1 MVTLGRFMK
10 RISSPIKDFF
20 GNIDDMTIAKKTS
33 LLFLIMVVGM
43 LFIGSFAHLSLN
55 RIKNNFDIL
64 YTKRMVPA
72 IRLERIKDIYTINIL
87 DTLRDIENSAIS
99 IKEGE
104 EVIFLAQDLIRRDWH
119 EYKASLEIDDSDWIV
134 KIAKSWGL
142 LPAVN
147 IEQRDSLEKDLIKNI
162 EIKIKNIDDILLQMF
177 NLFDREHTADAYN
190 LLQEDLYPSTNSVNI
205 HLTQLISI
213 NLESAGSGK
222 DRTEAVYESTFEW
235 IVAATIGTISVAA
248 LLATVILQNI
258 RLLHGQLAK
267 MVDEKTKELQELN
280 ADLEKKVLHEV
291 EQSRQKDQIMFRQ
304 SRLAAMGEMVGNIAH
319 QWRQPLNA
327 IVLIIQSF
335 QMKSMV
341 GKLDDDFINSQV
353 DEGIKLATSMS
364 QTIDDFRNFFKP
376 NKIAQTFSIKMAIK
390 EAMELVE
397 HYYNKIG
404 IQMNLTC
411 KDEFDIQGYPNE
423 FSQVLMNIFSNAK
436 DILKEKEDEKKYI
449 EIVVSLDKEDEN
461 FGIIE
466 VIDNGGGIS
475 EAILDR
481 MFEPYFTTKH
491 QSSGTGIGLYMS
503 KEIIE
508 KQMQGSIFAKN
519 CSYKFKNDDE
529 LYEKCACIS
538 IKMPIN
544 KKSKEG

>member
-1 MVTLGRFMK
+1 MVILGRFMK

-341 GKLDDDFINSQV
+341 GKLNDDFINSQV